1 MKVGALFSGGKDSVY
16 SIYIASQWG
25 WEITHLITLLPVN
38 QESFMFHTINIDL
51 VPLLSQSL
59 EIPLVS
65 KTTPGEKETEL
76 KDLEQLL
83 SSLPIDGVISGAI
96 ASEYQRTRIEQ
107 VCDNLGIKSFTPLWH
122 KNQELL
128 LKDQINAGFS
138 IMITG
143 VFAEGLDQSWLGKTL
158 TKERAEFLFSL
169 SKKYKI
175 NPAGEGGEFETLTLD
190 GPIFIKDLVVDESEI
205 RWTRDHGYY
214 LINKAHLE
222 S

>member
-25 WEITHLITLLPVN
+25 WEITHLISLLPIN

-51 VPLLSQSL
+51 VPLLSQAL
-59 EIPLVS
+59 VIPLVS
-65 KTTPGEKETEL
+65 KTTHGEKETEL

-107 VCDNLGIKSFTPLWH
+107 VCDRLDIKSHTPLWH

-128 LKDQINAGFS
+128 LQDQIKAGFS
-138 IMITG
+138 IIITG
-143 VFAEGLDQSWLGKTL
+143 VFAEGLDESWLGKTL
-158 TKERAEFLFSL
+158 TIERAETLFSL
-169 SKKYKI
+169 SEEYKI

-190 GPIFIKDLVVDESEI
+190 GPIFKKHLVVDESEI
-205 RWTRDHGYY
+205 KWTRDNGYY
-214 LINKAHLE
+214 LVKKAHVE